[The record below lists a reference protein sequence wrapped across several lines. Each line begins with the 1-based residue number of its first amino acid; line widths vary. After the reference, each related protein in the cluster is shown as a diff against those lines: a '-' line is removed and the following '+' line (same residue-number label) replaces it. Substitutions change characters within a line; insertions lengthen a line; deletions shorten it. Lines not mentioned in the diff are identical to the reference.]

1 LDRLVSQLVMELR
14 HVRYFLA
21 VAEEQNFT
29 RAAKKVGIGQPPLSQ
44 QIRALEDEL
53 GAPLF
58 HRLSHG
64 AELTSA
70 GKAFLP
76 EAQAMMRQ
84 AERAKKIAGLGAKG
98 QVGQLRVGFTSSA
111 VFRPIVPHI
120 IREFHQKHPEVE
132 LSLTENDTSGLLKLL
147 AEKQLDSSFI
157 RPGAQNPGGFDVHR
171 FKDESSMAALP
182 LGHPLA
188 KGRTVRLSALCHDPF
203 IIFPRGAGPSLFD
216 GIIESCRRC
225 GFDPLIA
232 HEAPQISSAPNLVA
246 AGLGVSI
253 VPLSIAAQIRV
264 KGVAYLPIVGES
276 PAFGLALAIRVDEK
290 SAVVHNFRSLAVAS
304 AKFIERA

>member
-1 LDRLVSQLVMELR
+1 MELR

-53 GAPLF
+53 GVPLF

-70 GKAFLP
+70 GHAFLP
-76 EAQAMMRQ
+76 EARAMMRQ

-111 VFRPIVPHI
+111 VFRPIVPQI
-120 IREFHQKHPEVE
+120 IRDFHKKHPEVE
-132 LSLTENDTSGLLKLL
+132 LSLTESGTSDLLKLL
-147 AEKQLDSSFI
+147 AEEQLDTAFI
-157 RPGAQNPGGFDVHR
+157 RPGAQNPEGFDVHR
-171 FKDESSMAALP
+171 FKDESSVVALP
-182 LGHPLA
+182 LAHPLA
-188 KGRTVRLSALCHDPF
+188 KGRTVRLSALSHEPF
-203 IIFPRGAGPSLFD
+203 VIFPRKAGPSLFD
-216 GIIESCRRC
+216 EIIKSCRNC
-225 GFDPLIA
+225 GFDPFIV
-232 HEAPQISSAPNLVA
+232 HEAPQISSAPHLVS

-253 VPLSIAAQIRV
+253 LPFSVATQIRV
-264 KGVAYLPIVGES
+264 KGVVYLSIVGES
-276 PAFGLALAIRVDEK
+276 PAFGLALAIRVGEK
-290 SAVVHNFRSLAVAS
+290 SAVVRNFQKLAVAS
-304 AKFIERA
+304 VQ

>member
-1 LDRLVSQLVMELR
+1 MELR

-44 QIRALEDEL
+44 QIRALEDEI

-64 AELTSA
+64 AELSCA
-70 GKAFLP
+70 GQAFLP

-84 AERAKKIAGLGAKG
+84 AERAKKMAALGAKG

-111 VFRPIVPHI
+111 VFHPVVPKI
-120 IREFHQKHPEVE
+120 IRDFCEKHPEVE
-132 LSLTENDTSGLLKLL
+132 ISLIETDTSDLLKLL
-147 AEKQLDSSFI
+147 TEKQLDANFI
-157 RPGAQNPGGFDVHR
+157 RPGPKNPAGFDVHR
-171 FKDESSMAALP
+171 FKDESSMAAL
-182 LGHPLA
+182 LIGHPLA
-188 KGRTVRLSALCHDPF
+188 KRRAVKLSALSHEPF
-203 IIFPRGAGPSLFD
+203 VIFPRKAGPSLFD

-253 VPLSIAAQIRV
+253 VPESIAAQIQV

-276 PAFGLALAIRVDEK
+276 PTFGLALAVRVGEK
-290 SAVVHNFRSLAVAS
+290 SAVVHNFQKLA
-304 AKFIERA
+304 IETPSSP

>member
-1 LDRLVSQLVMELR
+1 MELR

-58 HRLSHG
+58 HRRSHG
-64 AELTSA
+64 ADLTSA

-76 EAQAMMRQ
+76 EARTMMMQ
-84 AERAKKIAGLGAKG
+84 AERAKKIARLGAKG
-98 QVGQLRVGFTSSA
+98 QVGQLRIGFTSSA
-111 VFRPIVPHI
+111 VFRPTVPEIV
-120 IREFHQKHPEVE
+120 RDFHQKHLEVE
-132 LSLTENDTSGLLKLL
+132 LSLTENDTSDLLRLL
-147 AEKQLDSSFI
+147 AEKQIDAGFI
-157 RPGAQNPGGFDVHR
+157 RPGRQDPEGYDVHR
-171 FKDESSMAALP
+171 FRNESSVAVLP
-182 LGHPLA
+182 LGHSLA
-188 KGRTVRLSALCHDPF
+188 KRRTVRLSALSGESF
-203 IIFPRGAGPSLFD
+203 VVFPRKAGPSLFD
-216 GIIESCRRC
+216 EIMESCRRC

-253 VPLSIAAQIRV
+253 VPLSIASQIRV
-264 KGVAYLPIVGES
+264 KGIVYLPIVGES
-276 PAFGLALAIRVDEK
+276 PAFGLALAIRVNEN
-290 SAVVHNFRSLAVAS
+290 SAVVHNFQRLAS
-304 AKFIERA
+304 AYREV

>member
-1 LDRLVSQLVMELR
+1 MELR

-21 VAEEQNFT
+21 VAAEQNFT

-53 GAPLF
+53 GVLLF

-70 GKAFLP
+70 GQAFLP
-76 EAQAMMRQ
+76 EAQTMMRQ
-84 AERAKKIAGLGAKG
+84 AERAKKMAELGAKG

-120 IREFHQKHPEVE
+120 IRDFHQKHPEVE
-132 LSLTENDTSGLLKLL
+132 LLLTENDTSDLLKLL
-147 AEKQLDSSFI
+147 LEDQLDSSFI

-171 FKDESSMAALP
+171 FEDESSMAALP

-188 KGRTVRLSALCHDPF
+188 KRRTVRLSALSHEPF
-203 IIFPRGAGPSLFD
+203 VIFPRKAGPSLFD

-225 GFDPLIA
+225 GFDPFIA
-232 HEAPQISSAPNLVA
+232 QEAPQISSAPNLVS
-246 AGLGVSI
+246 AGLGVSLL
-253 VPLSIAAQIRV
+253 PLSIAAQIRV
-264 KGVAYLPIVGES
+264 NGVVYLPIVGES
-276 PAFGLALAIRVDEK
+276 PAFGLALAIRENEK
-290 SAVVHNFRSLAVAS
+290 SVVVNNFRRLAVAA
-304 AKFIERA
+304 AKFIERG

>member
-1 LDRLVSQLVMELR
+1 MELR

-44 QIRALEDEL
+44 QIRALEDEI

-70 GKAFLP
+70 GQAFLP
-76 EAQAMMRQ
+76 EAQAMIRQ
-84 AERAKKIAGLGAKG
+84 AERAKKMAGLGAKG

-111 VFRPIVPHI
+111 VFCPIVANL
-120 IREFHQKHPEVE
+120 IRDFCQKHPEVE
-132 LSLTENDTSGLLKLL
+132 ISLSETDTSNLLKLL
-147 AEKQLDSSFI
+147 AEKQLDATFI
-157 RPGAQNPGGFDVHR
+157 RPGHQNPAGFDVHR

-182 LGHPLA
+182 SEHPLA
-188 KGRTVRLSALCHDPF
+188 KRRAVKLSALSQEPF
-203 IIFPRGAGPSLFD
+203 VIFPRKAGPSLFD

-232 HEAPQISSAPNLVA
+232 HEAPQISSAPNLVS

-253 VPLSIAAQIRV
+253 VPQSIAAQIQV
-264 KGVAYLPIVGES
+264 KGVVYLPIIGES
-276 PAFGLALAIRVDEK
+276 PVFGLALAIRTHEK
-290 SAVVHNFRSLAVAS
+290 SAVVHSFQRMAIS
-304 AKFIERA
+304 KGMP

>member
-1 LDRLVSQLVMELR
+1 MELR

-53 GAPLF
+53 GTPLF

-84 AERAKKIAGLGAKG
+84 AERAKKIARLGAKG

-111 VFRPIVPHI
+111 VFRPIVPQI
-120 IREFHQKHPEVE
+120 LRDFHQKHPEVE
-132 LSLTENDTSGLLKLL
+132 LSLTEHDTSDLLKLL
-147 AEKQLDSSFI
+147 TEQQLDASFI
-157 RPGAQNPGGFDVHR
+157 RPGPQNPGGFDVHR
-171 FKDESSMAALP
+171 FKDESSKAALP

-188 KGRTVRLSALCHDPF
+188 KRRTVKLSALSHEPF
-203 IIFPRGAGPSLFD
+203 VIFPRKAGPSLFD
-216 GIIESCRRC
+216 GIIESCRRS
-225 GFDPLIA
+225 GFDPFIA
-232 HEAPQISSAPNLVA
+232 YEAPQISSAPNLVA

-264 KGVAYLPIVGES
+264 KGVAYLPIAGES
-276 PAFGLALAIRVDEK
+276 PAFGLALAIRADEK
-290 SAVVHNFRSLAVAS
+290 SAVVYNFRSLAVSS
-304 AKFIERA
+304 AKLIERA

>member
-1 LDRLVSQLVMELR
+1 MELR

-53 GAPLF
+53 GAALF

-111 VFRPIVPHI
+111 VFRPIVPHS
-120 IREFHQKHPEVE
+120 IRDFNRKHPEVE
-132 LSLTENDTSGLLKLL
+132 LSLTETDTSDLLKLL
-147 AEKQLDSSFI
+147 AEKQLDASFI
-157 RPGAQNPGGFDVHR
+157 RPGQQNPSGFDVHR
-171 FKDESSMAALP
+171 FKDESAMAALP
-182 LGHPLA
+182 SGHPLA
-188 KGRTVRLSALCHDPF
+188 KRRTVRLSALSHEPF
-203 IIFPRGAGPSLFD
+203 VIFPRKAGPSLFD

-232 HEAPQISSAPNLVA
+232 HEAPQISSAPNLVS

-276 PAFGLALAIRVDEK
+276 PAFGLALAIRLDEK
-290 SAVVHNFRSLAVAS
+290 SAVVHNFQRLAVAS
-304 AKFIERA
+304 AKLTERP

>member
-1 LDRLVSQLVMELR
+1 MEEIGSIGFSTGMELR
-14 HVRYFLA
+14 HIRYFLA

-44 QIRALEDEL
+44 QIRALEEEL

-76 EAQAMMRQ
+76 EAQAMLRQ
-84 AERAKKIAGLGAKG
+84 AERAKKMARLGAKG

-111 VFRPIVPHI
+111 VFRSIVPQI
-120 IREFHQKHPEVE
+120 VREFHQKHSEVE
-132 LSLTENDTSGLLKLL
+132 LSLTENDTSDLLKLL
-147 AEKQLDSSFI
+147 AEKQLDASFI
-157 RPGAQNPGGFDVHR
+157 RPGPQNPEGFDVHR
-171 FKDESSMAALP
+171 FKDESSMAVLP
-182 LGHPLA
+182 SGHPLA
-188 KGRTVRLSALCHDPF
+188 KGQRVRLYALSHEPF
-203 IIFPRGAGPSLFD
+203 VIFPRKAGPSLFD
-216 GIIESCRRC
+216 AIIESCRRC

-232 HEAPQISSAPNLVA
+232 HEAPQISSAPNLVS

-264 KGVAYLPIVGES
+264 EGAVYLPIVGEA
-276 PAFGLALAIRVDEK
+276 PAFGLALAIRLDEN
-290 SAVVHNFRSLAVAS
+290 SVAVHNFQRLAA
-304 AKFIERA
+304 ACREE

>member
-1 LDRLVSQLVMELR
+1 MELR

-21 VAEEQNFT
+21 VAEEHNFT

-70 GKAFLP
+70 GQAFLP

-111 VFRPIVPHI
+111 VFHPIVSQI
-120 IREFHQKHPEVE
+120 LRDFHRQHPGVE
-132 LSLTENDTSGLLKLL
+132 LSLAENDTSDLLKLL
-147 AEKQLDSSFI
+147 TEQQLDASFI
-157 RPGAQNPGGFDVHR
+157 RPGPQNPAGFDLHR
-171 FKDESSMAALP
+171 FKDESSMAVLP
-182 LGHPLA
+182 SWHPLA
-188 KGRTVRLSALCHDPF
+188 KRRTVRLSALAHEPF
-203 IIFPRGAGPSLFD
+203 VIFPRKAGPSLFD
-216 GIIESCRRC
+216 GIVESCRRS
-225 GFDPLIA
+225 GFDLLIA

-253 VPLSIAAQIRV
+253 VPESIAAQIQVR
-264 KGVAYLPIVGES
+264 GVAYLPIGGES
-276 PAFGLALAIRVDEK
+276 PKFGLALAIRAEEK
-290 SAVVHNFRSLAVAS
+290 SSVVHNFRSLAVSS
-304 AKFIERA
+304 AKSIEST

>member
-1 LDRLVSQLVMELR
+1 MELR

-53 GAPLF
+53 GVPLL

-70 GKAFLP
+70 GQAFLP

-111 VFRPIVPHI
+111 VFRPIVPQI
-120 IREFHQKHPEVE
+120 IRDFHKKHPEVE
-132 LSLTENDTSGLLKLL
+132 LSLTENDTSDLLKLL
-147 AEKQLDSSFI
+147 REEQLDATFI
-157 RPGAQNPGGFDVHR
+157 RPGPQNPEGFEVHR
-171 FKDESSMAALP
+171 FKDESSMVALP
-182 LGHPLA
+182 SGHPLA
-188 KGRTVRLSALCHDPF
+188 KGRTVRLSALSLEPF
-203 IIFPRGAGPSLFD
+203 VIFPRKAGPSLFD
-216 GIIESCRRC
+216 EIIKSCRSC
-225 GFDPLIA
+225 GFDPFIV
-232 HEAPQISSAPNLVA
+232 HEAPQISSAPNLVS

-253 VPLSIAAQIRV
+253 VPFSVATQVRV
-264 KGVAYLPIVGES
+264 KGVVYLSIVGES
-276 PAFGLALAIRVDEK
+276 PAFGLALAIRVGEK
-290 SAVVHNFRSLAVAS
+290 SAVVRNFQKLAVAS
-304 AKFIERA
+304 V

>member
-1 LDRLVSQLVMELR
+1 
-14 HVRYFLA
+14 
-21 VAEEQNFT
+21 
-29 RAAKKVGIGQPPLSQ
+29 
-44 QIRALEDEL
+44 
-53 GAPLF
+53 
-58 HRLSHG
+58 
-64 AELTSA
+64 
-70 GKAFLP
+70 
-76 EAQAMMRQ
+76 MMRQ

-120 IREFHQKHPEVE
+120 IRGFHQKYPEVE
-132 LSLTENDTSGLLKLL
+132 LSLTENDTSNLLKLL

-157 RPGAQNPGGFDVHR
+157 RPGPQNPGGFDVHR

-188 KGRTVRLSALCHDPF
+188 KRRTVRLSALSHEPF
-203 IIFPRGAGPSLFD
+203 VIFPRKAGPSLFD

-232 HEAPQISSAPNLVA
+232 HEAPQISSAPNLVS
-246 AGLGVSI
+246 AGLGISI
-253 VPLSIAAQIRV
+253 IPLSIAAQIRV
-264 KGVAYLPIVGES
+264 IGIVYLPIVGEA

-290 SAVVHNFRSLAVAS
+290 SVVVHNFRSLAVAS
-304 AKFIERA
+304 AKFIEKA

>member
-1 LDRLVSQLVMELR
+1 VIFSIPADHFGSNLKFFERVQGSPELNRLGRDHGVPATFPQLAQEPGPGYQVQPADIQNCEILSVVHVTQQIQVRRKNRLVSQLVMELR

-76 EAQAMMRQ
+76 EARAMMQQ

-120 IREFHQKHPEVE
+120 IREF
-132 LSLTENDTSGLLKLL
+132 
-147 AEKQLDSSFI
+147 
-157 RPGAQNPGGFDVHR
+157 
-171 FKDESSMAALP
+171 
-182 LGHPLA
+182 
-188 KGRTVRLSALCHDPF
+188 
-203 IIFPRGAGPSLFD
+203 
-216 GIIESCRRC
+216 
-225 GFDPLIA
+225 
-232 HEAPQISSAPNLVA
+232 
-246 AGLGVSI
+246 
-253 VPLSIAAQIRV
+253 
-264 KGVAYLPIVGES
+264 
-276 PAFGLALAIRVDEK
+276 
-290 SAVVHNFRSLAVAS
+290 
-304 AKFIERA
+304 